1 MEIDRYSDTHMN
13 AHNGIWFYP
22 ELIEFYNTMGQD
34 SVFITFDVDWA
45 PEHVLSRTLN
55 WLDANEISATFFATH
70 GSVILKSAVNSSRF
84 EVAIHPN
91 FSKEGS
97 PDSHIQDLLREFPSA
112 LGSRNHRNFSGR
124 NFSDALRQNG
134 LLYDVSKILWSQP
147 YCQCLPMYNG
157 LIEAAYSWEDGTHL
171 ELGLSLDI
179 TQVPVHQPGLH
190 IMAFHPVLFD
200 LNCRSYKELKSF
212 TSNYHQLTSIPEE
225 EFKASRNNGYGIGE
239 FSRQFLLD
247 LKAKDVKFH
256 LLSEIMRPAYAIE
269 SRRKRFPLIE
279 RNDR

>member
-1 MEIDRYSDTHMN
+1 MDTHT
-13 AHNGIWFYP
+13 GIWFYP
-22 ELIEFYNTMGQD
+22 ELIEFYNTTGMN

-55 WLDANEISATFFATH
+55 WLDENKIPATFFATH
-70 GSVILKSAVNSSRF
+70 ASAILKSAASSSMF

-91 FSKEGS
+91 FSKDGS
-97 PDSHIQDLLREFPSA
+97 PDLLIKDLLREFPSA

-157 LIEAAYSWEDGTHL
+157 MIESAYSWEDGTHL
-171 ELGLSLDI
+171 ELGFSLDI
-179 TQVPVHQPGLH
+179 TRVPIYHPGLH

-200 LNCRSYKELKSF
+200 LNCHSYEELKAF
-212 TSNYHQLTSIPEE
+212 TSNYDQLTSVPDE
-225 EFKASRNNGYGIGE
+225 EFKAARNNGFGMGV
-239 FSRQFLLD
+239 FSRQLLLD
-247 LKAKDVKFH
+247 LKSQNAKFH
-256 LLSEIMRPAYAIE
+256 VLSEIMHPAYELE
-269 SRRKRFPLIE
+269 SRRQRFSLEGRI
-279 RNDR
+279 DR